1 MNILPLKINNLNY
14 KVNNKYILKNI
25 TLFSDEKKITIIAGN
40 NGSGKTTFLKILHG
54 LINSEEDIIKW
65 KDYSVSQVKKN
76 QSMVFQT
83 PILLNRTT
91 YENLAYVAKKK
102 NIDYKS
108 NVEEIMKKLNI
119 KHIAN
124 TNSKYI
130 SGGERQKLAIGMA
143 IIGNPK
149 IIFLDEPTSQLDPV
163 YKNEIES
170 IIKNLSDN
178 NVKIFMT
185 SHDISQIK
193 RMGEEIIFLEKGK
206 IIYQNKVEK
215 FFKEQHIDLI
225 KNYINYG

>member
-14 KVNNKYILKNI
+14 RVDYKDILKDIN
-25 TLFSDEKKITIIAGN
+25 LFSDEEKVTIIAGN

-54 LINSEEDIIKW
+54 LINTPKNTIKW
-65 KDYSVSQVKKN
+65 GNYSATEVKKN

-91 YENLAYVAKKK
+91 HENLTYVANKK
-102 NIDYKS
+102 NIVDDNYVKKII
-108 NVEEIMKKLNI
+108 EKLNI
-119 KHIAN
+119 KNIAN
-124 TNSKYI
+124 TSTKYI

-170 IIKNLSDN
+170 IIKSLSDN
-178 NVKIFMT
+178 QVKIFMT

-193 RMGEEIIFLEKGK
+193 RVGKEIIFLEKGK
-206 IIYQNKVEK
+206 IIYQNNVKK